1 MSVDPEPAARDEPE
15 PSMMDPRVMDP
26 DQEIVHRSGMAD
38 RDVDEVVRVLEALRV
53 WRETERRMSVVSRR
67 YMKLGET
74 DMRAL
79 RYIIAM
85 QSHGRVVTPGAIAEH
100 LGITTASTTKLIDRL
115 AAGGHV
121 LRSAHPTDRRSLAIE
136 VTEDTR
142 RAARETVGR
151 SHARRF
157 TAAARLTAQEREVV
171 TRFLHDLAGPGT
183 DEEQE

>member
-1 MSVDPEPAARDEPE
+1 MDPEPAARDDAE

-26 DQEIVHRSGMAD
+26 DQEIVHRSGMDD
-38 RDVDEVVRVLEALRV
+38 RDVDEVVRVLEALRA

-121 LRSAHPTDRRSLAIE
+121 LRSPHPSDRRSLAIE

-183 DEEQE
+183 DEEQT